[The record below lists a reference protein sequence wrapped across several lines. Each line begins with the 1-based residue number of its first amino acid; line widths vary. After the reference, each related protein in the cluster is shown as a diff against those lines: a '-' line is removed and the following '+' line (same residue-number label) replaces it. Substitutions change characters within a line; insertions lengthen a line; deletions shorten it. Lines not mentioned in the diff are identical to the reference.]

1 MLINIRI
8 CDGKNGRINMNK
20 YEEIDEK
27 LNKYLRLATFPVA
40 IKLLRNPEE
49 LNNIKFLKKNEKK
62 IALCQIFSYA
72 RYYGWTMGCVKED
85 NLCPLAEISL
95 GFEKS
100 HKLFEEGA
108 FFVGR
113 YNETKEAAKKTTA
126 TMPKLPFGQYNAIVS
141 GALSRIDFQPDLIL
155 IWGNSAQIMR
165 IIQGFLWKK
174 GGRISMS
181 TFCDG
186 VCADTISNAILT
198 GELQIAFPC
207 LGDRRFAIAT
217 DTDLIASIPIGII
230 DEIIEGMEKTH
241 RAGTRYPIP
250 YQMSPPE
257 FFVKLKKQ
265 LEKAKKK

>member
-1 MLINIRI
+1 MS
-8 CDGKNGRINMNK
+8 K
-20 YEEIDEK
+20 YKEIDDQ

-40 IKLLRNPEE
+40 VKLLHNPEE
-49 LNNIKFLKKNEKK
+49 LNEIKYLKKPEKEV
-62 IALCQIFSYA
+62 ALCQLFSYA

-85 NLCPLAEISL
+85 NVCPLAGISI
-95 GFEKS
+95 GFEES

-113 YNETKEAAKKTTA
+113 YNETKEAAKKTTE
-126 TMPKLPFGQYNAIVS
+126 TMPKLPFGQYSAIVS
-141 GALSRIDFQPDLIL
+141 GALNRIDFQPDLIL

-165 IIQGFLWKK
+165 IIQGSLWKK

-186 VCADTISNAILT
+186 VCADTISNALTT

-207 LGDRRFAIAT
+207 LGDRRFGNAP
-217 DTDLIASIPIGII
+217 DTDLIASIPMEKI

-250 YQMSPPE
+250 YQISTPE
-257 FFVKLKKQ
+257 FFVKMKKQ
-265 LEKAKKK
+265 LDKVKKNIF